1 MKFLKSKTFLICAVA
16 VVILALSTA
25 LLSALGFTGPIQS
38 VLKTVAKPFE
48 WCGSRVSAAVN
59 GVVDVFTE
67 YDRLQNENESLR
79 SEVES
84 LRDQVYREDMLQN
97 ENDWL
102 KEYLNVAKQHPEFQ
116 LVDAQIIGRES
127 DHYSTVLSLNR
138 GRVHGIKKNMPVI
151 TEEGVFG
158 YVKELG
164 LDWCKVVSIVENATS
179 VGAYTERTGVVGVV
193 EGDASLREGGR
204 CRMTYIE
211 NTADLRIG
219 DRVYTGGGS
228 GSLYPSGLLI
238 GEIVSIKADEAT
250 RSLVAEIE
258 PAIDFTELSTCSRV
272 MVIVGYETGD

>member
-1 MKFLKSKTFLICAVA
+1 MKFLKSKTFLICAAA
-16 VVILALSTA
+16 VVILALTTA
-25 LLSALGFTGPIQS
+25 LLSALGFTGPIRS
-38 VLKTVAKPFE
+38 ALKTVAKPFE
-48 WCGSRVSAAVN
+48 WCGSRISTAIN

-67 YDRLQNENESLR
+67 HDRLQSENESLR
-79 SEVES
+79 AELEALKDQAHREEVLE
-84 LRDQVYREDMLQN
+84 N
-97 ENDWL
+97 ENAWL
-102 KEYLNVAKQHPEFQ
+102 REYLSLAKNHPEFQ

-138 GRVHGIKKNMPVI
+138 GRIHGVKKNMPVI

-164 LDWCKVVSIVENATS
+164 LDWCKVVSIVETATS
-179 VGAYTERTGVVGVV
+179 VGAYTDRAGVSGVV
-193 EGDASLREGGR
+193 EGDADLREGGR

-238 GEIVSIKADEAT
+238 GEIVSIEADEGT
-250 RSLVAEIE
+250 RTLVAEIK
-258 PAIDFTELSTCSRV
+258 PAIDFTDLASLSRV
-272 MVIVGYETGD
+272 MVISGYATGE

>member
-1 MKFLKSKTFLICAVA
+1 MKFLKSKTFLICAAA
-16 VVILALSTA
+16 VIILALSTA

-38 VLKTVAKPFE
+38 ALKTVAKPFE

-59 GVVDVFTE
+59 GLVDVFTE
-67 YDRLQNENESLR
+67 HDRLEQENERLR
-79 SEVES
+79 AEVES
-84 LRDQVYREDMLQN
+84 LREQTNRSELLQN

-102 KEYLNVAKQHPEFQ
+102 KNYLNVAKTHPSFQ

-127 DHYSTVLSLNR
+127 DNYSTVLSLNR
-138 GRVHGIKKNMPVI
+138 GRLHGVKKNMPVI

-164 LDWCKVVSIVENATS
+164 LDWCKVVSIVETATS
-179 VGAYTERTGVVGVV
+179 VGAYTDRTGVTGVV
-193 EGDASLREGGR
+193 EGDAALRESGR

-219 DRVYTGGGS
+219 DKVYTGGGS

-238 GEIVSIKADEAT
+238 GEIVSIEADEGT

-258 PAIDFTELSTCSRV
+258 PAIDFTELSALSRV
-272 MVIVGYETGD
+272 MVICGYQTGE

>member
-1 MKFLKSKTFLICAVA
+1 MKFLKSKTFLICMAA

-38 VLKTVAKPFE
+38 VLKTIAKPFE

-59 GVVDVFTE
+59 GVVDVFVE
-67 YDRLQNENESLR
+67 HDRLQSENESLR
-79 SEVES
+79 AEVEA
-84 LRDQVYREDMLQN
+84 LREQAYREEALQR

-102 KEYLNVAKQHPEFQ
+102 KEYLNVAKDHPEFR

-127 DHYSTVLSLNR
+127 DNYSTVLSLNR

-179 VGAYTERTGVVGVV
+179 VGAYTDRSGVVGVV
-193 EGDASLREGGR
+193 EGDAGLREGGR

-228 GSLYPSGLLI
+228 GSLYPPGLLI
-238 GEIVSIKADEAT
+238 GEIVSIRADEGT
-250 RSLVAEIE
+250 RTLVAEIE
-258 PAIDFTELSTCSRV
+258 PAIDFTELSTRSHV
-272 MVIVGYETGD
+272 MVICGYGTEE